1 MAPSDSASTNCIR
14 YRPLNRNRNEIRLL
28 EVQPPLTDDINERV
42 VCRLVHERLDDDPE
56 FAGLST
62 LYGTVTNYE
71 YMQVN
76 GSKIAVPLN
85 VAEALRHVRSL
96 FLGRRDGQ
104 SPDLTDATSSHTKVS
119 LSPSQPQSLSPTQS
133 HSKSQPQLQSQLP
146 SRAPPQSRSDKI
158 PGWLRSLLK
167 NAKQILVDSSS
178 SSKGNSPPQLRI
190 WLDLLCVNRQ
200 DAKEEAE
207 RRSSLVRAYRHAQ
220 MVIGWLGP
228 ADDTSDLAIEIIRAW
243 DSCMPIN
250 FGEPGDR
257 DAHPENYAP
266 IMQWMGP
273 VAHLS
278 NIPEGV
284 TDPRD
289 VPSYKAISSFLTR
302 PYFRNA
308 WILDDMALARFPAFL
323 VADEIV
329 SWKQILRL
337 NRVNEDIKDH
347 GAEMFPNELRHLLEY
362 MPLNTVCTFLKEF
375 DKRQR
380 LDDTAPPMLT
390 QTTTSS
396 GTSSTSA
403 LSLQRSI

>member
-1 MAPSDSASTNCIR
+1 MAPSDSASTNSVR

-42 VCRLVHERLDDDPE
+42 VCRLVHERLDDDAE

-62 LYGTVTNYE
+62 LYGTVTHYE

-104 SPDLTDATSSHTKVS
+104 SPDVTDATSHTKVS

-133 HSKSQPQLQSQLP
+133 HSKSPPQPQSQLP
-146 SRAPPQSRSDKI
+146 WRSPPQSRSDKI

-167 NAKQILVDSSS
+167 NAKQMLVDSS
-178 SSKGNSPPQLRI
+178 SSKGNSPPSLRI
-190 WLDLLCVNRQ
+190 WLDLLCINRQ

-228 ADDTSDLAIEIIRAW
+228 ADDTSDLAIDIIRAW
-243 DSCMPIN
+243 DSCMPVN

-257 DAHPENYAP
+257 EAHPENYAP

-278 NIPEGV
+278 IIPEGV
-284 TDPRD
+284 TDPGD
-289 VPSYKAISSFLTR
+289 VPSYKAISSFFNR
-302 PYFRNA
+302 PCFRNA
-308 WILDDMALARFPAFL
+308 WILDDMALARFPTFL
-323 VADEIV
+323 VADKIV

-375 DKRQR
+375 DERQR
-380 LDDTAPPMLT
+380 TDDAVPPMLT
-390 QTTTSS
+390 HTTTSS
-396 GTSSTSA
+396 GTSSTSV
-403 LSLQRSI
+403 LSLQRST